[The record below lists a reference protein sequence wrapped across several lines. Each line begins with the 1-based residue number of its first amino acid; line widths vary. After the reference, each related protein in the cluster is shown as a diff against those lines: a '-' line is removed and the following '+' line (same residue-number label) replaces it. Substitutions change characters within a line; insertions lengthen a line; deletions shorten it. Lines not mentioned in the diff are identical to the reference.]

1 MLLRSDDGDDDGKFQ
16 AYWILREKLSYSGN
30 NTGTLEEKN
39 NLLYVKNK
47 TTREVINFFVNQC
60 PL

>member
-16 AYWILREKLSYSGN
+16 AYWILREKLGYSVN
-30 NTGTLEEKN
+30 NTGTLEDKN

-47 TTREVINFFVNQC
+47 TTREVINFFR
-60 PL
+60 

>member
-16 AYWILREKLSYSGN
+16 AYWILREKLGYSVN
-30 NTGTLEEKN
+30 NTGTLEEKIIYYTSKIKQQER
-39 NLLYVKNK
+39 LLV
-47 TTREVINFFVNQC
+47 FFVNQC